1 MSQAGPGAS
10 GRAWPQSPAL
20 PVLSLPPLLRQ
31 PSLRG
36 LLPWP
41 RASQP
46 TPTLCLALW
55 GSQLPPGHRLPKNI
69 PGPLE
74 LIIAYTVL
82 HAIVPGPHAYNTPCC
97 APTAPPPP
105 STHTRNLGVTS
116 DLSCSTGTASAKS
129 PSRSVIS
136 SPRSLMPLSDF
147 PASTL
152 MGTQAPHPTCLLL
165 MGPASV
171 LHPLSLSPQSLHSQ
185 DPPLASYSLMGHPA
199 PHSARVPREPSVSP
213 GMTFSCPHVQPCG
226 LGSLL
231 PPGSFSLLCLCYP
244 SAWHPAPG

>member
-1 MSQAGPGAS
+1 MSMNRPQTRTCLLHPGRPS
-10 GRAWPQSPAL
+10 HLCPHPHPRLSQSPGL
-20 PVLSLPPLLRQ
+20 GSPCHIPNSHWLSILHMIIIHFVVLEKISITD
-31 PSLRG
+31 SMDM
-36 LLPWP
+36 
-41 RASQP
+41 
-46 TPTLCLALW
+46 
-55 GSQLPPGHRLPKNI
+55 
-69 PGPLE
+69 
-74 LIIAYTVL
+74 
-82 HAIVPGPHAYNTPCC
+82 
-97 APTAPPPP
+97 
-105 STHTRNLGVTS
+105 NLS
-116 DLSCSTGTASAKS
+116 KFQE
-129 PSRSVIS
+129 IMK
-136 SPRSLMPLSDF
+136 SLMPLSDF